1 MSEILLKTIV
11 EKADAQEKKITE
23 MQGTLKNVPG
33 HSEEIQRIKKEVGE
47 LKTTVKSISFPTE
60 AMQELS
66 NRLTESIRLLRQPVI
81 NKVQHHHYVPK
92 IIWIAAGLFIALS
105 LACLGWYR
113 TADKLSE
120 FKANDTKYRYLKLN
134 NNQSLQQLLYITD
147 SLYRVDKNLR
157 DSVQQQEE
165 SIREQFELR
174 QRIIEK
180 EKEVSRLREK
190 MK

>member
-11 EKADAQEKKITE
+11 EKVDAQEKKISE
-23 MQGTLKNVPG
+23 MQGALKNVPG
-33 HSEEIQRIKKEVGE
+33 HSEEILHIKKEVGE

-60 AMQELS
+60 AMHELS
-66 NRLTESIRLLRQPVI
+66 IRLTESTRLLRQPVI

-92 IIWIAAGLFIALS
+92 IIWTAAGLFIALS
-105 LACLGWYR
+105 LACLGWYM

-120 FKANDTKYRYLKLN
+120 FKGNDTKYRYLKLN
-134 NNQSLQQLLYITD
+134 NNQSLRQLLYITD

-165 SIREQFELR
+165 NIREQFELQ

-180 EKEVSRLREK
+180 EKEVSRLKEK

>member
-33 HSEEIQRIKKEVGE
+33 HSEEIRRVKTEVAE
-47 LKTTVKSISFPTE
+47 LKTTVKNISFPIG

-66 NRLTESIRLLRQPVI
+66 DRLAESARLLRHPVI
-81 NKVQHHHYVPK
+81 NKVLHHHHVPK
-92 IIWIAAGLFIALS
+92 IIWIAAGLFIILS
-105 LACLGWYR
+105 LACLGWYM

-134 NNQSLQQLLYITD
+134 NNQSLQQLLHITD

-157 DSVQQQEE
+157 DSVQQREE
-165 SIREQFELR
+165 TIREQFELQ

-180 EKEVSRLREK
+180 EREVSRLKEK

>member
-1 MSEILLKTIV
+1 MSEILLNTIV

-33 HSEEIQRIKKEVGE
+33 TEEIRHIEKEVGE
-47 LKTTVKSISFPTE
+47 LKTTVNNISFPTQ

-66 NRLTESIRLLRQPVI
+66 NRLAESTRLLRQPVI
-81 NKVQHHHYVPK
+81 NKVLHHHYVPK

-105 LACLGWYR
+105 LTCSGWYI
-113 TADKLSE
+113 TAGKLTE
-120 FKANDTKYRYLKLN
+120 FKASDTKYRYLKLKE
-134 NNQSLQQLLYITD
+134 NQSLQQLLYIAD
-147 SLYRVDKNLR
+147 SLYRIDKGMR

-165 SIREQFELR
+165 TLR
-174 QRIIEK
+174 QRFELEQRIIKK
-180 EKEVSRLREK
+180 EKEVSRLKEK

>member
-11 EKADAQEKKITE
+11 EKSNTQEKKIAE

-33 HSEEIQRIKKEVGE
+33 HAEEIQHIKKEMGE
-47 LKTTVKSISFPTE
+47 LKTTVKNISFPTE
-60 AMQELS
+60 AMQDLS
-66 NRLTESIRLLRQPVI
+66 NRLTESTRLLRQPVI
-81 NKVQHHHYVPK
+81 NKVLHHHYVPK

-105 LACLGWYR
+105 LACLGWYM

-134 NNQSLQQLLYITD
+134 NNQSLRQLLYITD
-147 SLYRVDKNLR
+147 SLYRVDRNLR
-157 DSVQQQEE
+157 ESVRQREE
-165 SIREQFELR
+165 TIREQFELQ
-174 QRIIEK
+174 QRIVEK
-180 EKEVSRLREK
+180 EKEVSRLKEK